1 MSHKLL
7 CKQLLQTKA
16 ESNPRQRATQ
26 GREQPKAVARSS
38 TEGFLLSHRQWKHH
52 QAPCKDPLMLPLP
65 PTWHHLGNLSL
76 TCFRNRTKNTAGR
89 KQPAASA
96 WGIAAAVLVGGR
108 EQGSP
113 SFLLLLQVHFSSM
126 SEGSQHLVP

>member
-7 CKQLLQTKA
+7 CKQLLQEKA
-16 ESNPRQRATQ
+16 ESK
-26 GREQPKAVARSS
+26 PKAKAWSS

-52 QAPCKDPLMLPLP
+52 KAPCKDPPVLPLLL
-65 PTWHHLGNLSL
+65 TWHHLGNLSL
-76 TCFRNRTKNTAGR
+76 TRFRSRMKNTAGR

-96 WGIAAAVLVGGR
+96 WGIAAAVLAGGS

-113 SFLLLLQVHFSSM
+113 SFRLLL
-126 SEGSQHLVP
+126 

>member
-1 MSHKLL
+1 
-7 CKQLLQTKA
+7 
-16 ESNPRQRATQ
+16 
-26 GREQPKAVARSS
+26 
-38 TEGFLLSHRQWKHH
+38 
-52 QAPCKDPLMLPLP
+52 MLPLP

-76 TCFRNRTKNTAGR
+76 TCFRSRKKNTAGR

-113 SFLLLLQVHFSSM
+113 SFLLLLQVHLSSM
-126 SEGSQHLVP
+126 SEGLTASRAPRQWDQHWAPQSLA